1 MKSCC
6 FLIVSCPIK
15 AILEEPKHYNL
26 LNAVYRAGNSKKTTQ
41 TNLYE
46 VSTSKLLQLYNLASS
61 RLGSQ

>member
-15 AILEEPKHYNL
+15 AILGESKHYNL

-46 VSTSKLLQLYNLASS
+46 VSTSKLL
-61 RLGSQ
+61 